1 MKRFSHYL
9 ISLVLITACSKKIE
23 TVVTPPTPPAPPV
36 VPIVDPNTLS
46 VPVTATQ
53 VNGSFSY
60 TKIKNVHPRLHYTA
74 AEISQIGTAAQIDP
88 FAKPTYDNIIAR
100 ADALIGSPLL
110 DYGLDAAQLR
120 ISNIHT
126 ISNDHIPYLVLAYQF
141 TKNTKYASRAW
152 DQLNRMCS
160 YPDWGANRHF
170 LDAGIAAK
178 AVGMAFDGLYDY
190 LTVSQRNQLYNALRS
205 FVLGPGKN
213 QIDNG
218 TGPFKWYD
226 TDDNWNGICHGGM
239 IMAALATYEMDSTFN
254 SSVIAT
260 CANGML
266 KYIKSFDP
274 DGASEEGLSY
284 WSYGLSNTMLALE
297 SMKRSLGA
305 TFGLTNQAGLK
316 KTGMFPYYVSG
327 PVGTATFGDD
337 YVYAGKENR
346 FLSYFWFSKFYNDA
360 NMAKTHFDMCQ
371 SINANRTTKM
381 NGWMDLLFYDRQLVN
396 QGAAA
401 SFPSSG
407 YIKGVDYAY
416 LFESTSNENGLYVG
430 MHAGDNNASHGHL
443 DAGSFFIQGMGENW
457 AQGNLGLQSPY
468 PADYFTVTNPAYD
481 AAPTNSAA
489 TTGRFYYY
497 RVKTEGKNCLV
508 FNPDARP
515 EQNPKGIATAVKNEN
530 DNSGGYYIIDL
541 TSNYSRD
548 VKSYKRGIK
557 MNRSGKYISLQD
569 EFTPSTTSTVYWLMH
584 SAATDGAIIAADGKT
599 ATMYK
604 NGKTFYARIVSP
616 AGASFS
622 KVDRSP
628 STINYLTET
637 GAVFTSIMAG
647 KNSSNPFYGKLQV
660 KLTGLAANAPTT
672 IRIDFQ
678 ATAPGTPSPL
688 VPMDGW
694 TTSN

>member
-1 MKRFSHYL
+1 M
-9 ISLVLITACSKKIE
+9 LVVPPVSQVPLTIPPIDPSTLFIPITA
-23 TVVTPPTPPAPPV
+23 A
-36 VPIVDPNTLS
+36 
-46 VPVTATQ
+46 Q
-53 VNGSFSY
+53 VNGSFSF
-60 TKIKNVHPRLHYTA
+60 TKIKDIHPRLFFTI
-74 AEISQIGTAAQIDP
+74 AEIAAIASSAQSDP
-88 FAKPTYDNIIAR
+88 FAKSTYDNIIAR

-110 DYGLDAAQLR
+110 EYGLDAAQLR

-126 ISNDHIPYLVLAYQF
+126 ISNDHLPYLVLAYQF

-152 DQLNRMCS
+152 DQLNKMCS
-160 YPDWGANRHF
+160 FPDWGANRHF

-178 AVGMAFDGLYDY
+178 AVGMAFDGLYDF
-190 LTVSQRNQLYNALRS
+190 LTVAQRNQLYNALRS

-226 TDDNWNGICHGGM
+226 TYDNWNGICHGGM
-239 IMAALATYEMDSTFN
+239 IMAALATYEMDSVFN
-254 SSVIAT
+254 SSLIAT

-284 WSYGLSNTMLALE
+284 WSYGISNTMLSLE
-297 SMKRSLGA
+297 SMKRTLGA
-305 TFGLTNQAGLK
+305 TFGLTNQIGLR

-327 PVGTATFGDD
+327 PAGTASFGDD
-337 YVYAGKENR
+337 YVYAGKENK
-346 FLSYFWFSKFYNDA
+346 FLSYFWFSKFYGDA

-371 SINANRTTKM
+371 TINASRAVKM
-381 NGWMDLLFYDRQLVN
+381 NGWMDLLFYDRNLVN

-401 SFPSSG
+401 SFPNSG
-407 YIKGVDYAY
+407 YVKGVDYAY
-416 LFESTSNENGLYVG
+416 LFESTSNDNGLYVG
-430 MHAGDNNASHGHL
+430 MHAGDNTASHGHL
-443 DAGSFFIQGMGENW
+443 DAGSFFIQGVGENW

-481 AAPTNSAA
+481 AAPTNNAP

-515 EQNPKGIATAVKNEN
+515 EQNPKGSATLVKNEN
-530 DNSGGYYIIDL
+530 DNFGGYYIIDL
-541 TSNYSRD
+541 VSNYSRD

-557 MNRSGKYISLQD
+557 INRTGKSISIQD
-569 EFTPSTTSTVYWLMH
+569 EFIPTSTSTVYWLMH
-584 SAATDGAIIAADGKT
+584 SAATDGAIIGSDGKT
-599 ATMYK
+599 ATLFK

-616 AGASFS
+616 ASATFT
-622 KVDRSP
+622 KIDRST
-628 STINYLTET
+628 SGINYLSET
-637 GAVFTSIMAG
+637 NAIFSSIMSG
-647 KNSSNPFYGKLQV
+647 KNSSNPYYGKLEV
-660 KLTGLAANAPTT
+660 KLTGVVGNAATT

-678 ATAPGTPSPL
+678 ATPPSTATPL
-688 VPMDGW
+688 VAMENW
-694 TTSN
+694 TTNN